1 MGFCQTQ
8 GMSSHLRNGTN
19 ELNGHIGTIYTRLNT
34 KLLVPTRAK
43 VNDSNIISISVAV
56 SAQYDKR

>member
-1 MGFCQTQ
+1 
-8 GMSSHLRNGTN
+8 MSSHLRNGTN